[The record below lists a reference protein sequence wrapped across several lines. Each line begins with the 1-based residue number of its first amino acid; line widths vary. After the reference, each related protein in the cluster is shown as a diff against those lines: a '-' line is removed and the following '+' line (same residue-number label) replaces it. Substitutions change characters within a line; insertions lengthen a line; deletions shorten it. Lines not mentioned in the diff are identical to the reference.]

1 MLPRTVD
8 FAVTAPGKWGAWY
21 SPVEHAATV
30 HKVGNLALLTRNKNS
45 QASNAEF
52 ATKKARYFQTRGGVT
67 QFALTVQV
75 LSESAWDLAVFQKH
89 QAQRVQKLKDV
100 WKL

>member
-1 MLPRTVD
+1 
-8 FAVTAPGKWGAWY
+8 
-21 SPVEHAATV
+21 
-30 HKVGNLALLTRNKNS
+30 
-45 QASNAEF
+45 
-52 ATKKARYFQTRGGVT
+52 
-67 QFALTVQV
+67 VQV